1 MSLFA
6 NLSLEIS
13 QGASAAIESPQGRP
27 FENYVTNCADKH
39 WEHVPYSLTLSSLD
53 RIKACR
59 VSLFQQTLPRLTSL
73 VIKGKVDLNAFNY
86 VINTVQSL
94 KDVTILNAVDF
105 PSSKIERPTRL
116 MAISIVHP
124 VKP

>member
-1 MSLFA
+1 MTLFA
-6 NLSLEIS
+6 NLSFEIS
-13 QGASAAIESPQGRP
+13 QGASAVIENPQSRP

-73 VIKGKVDLNAFNY
+73 VVKEKVDIDALNY

-94 KDVTILNAVDF
+94 KDVTILNEVDF
-105 PSSKIERPTRL
+105 PSSKIERPRRL